1 MKKVY
6 CLYRVSTKKQVDKA
20 KDDIPMQRIACQE
33 FVKQQGWV
41 IAKEFLEKG
50 VSGFKVSAENRDA
63 IVELKEAAAR
73 GEFDVLLVYMFDRL
87 GRRDDETPFVVEWF
101 VKQGIEVWST
111 QEGQQRFENQTDKLL
126 NYIRYWQA
134 NGESTKTSMRL
145 KTRTAQLVAEGIY
158 RGGAVPFG
166 YRAVNKGRL
175 NKKGQPVKDL
185 EINPQE
191 AEYVKQIFHKT
202 FYEGY
207 GSFRVSEYL
216 NNLGVR
222 THNDKKFQCRT
233 VIDMLRNRLY
243 CGYYVVGETTS
254 PKLENLVIIDE
265 KLFDGVQHILD
276 QRKKKTDEKLHIA
289 KRTQGKTLLSGNLY
303 CAHCGGHLVATSGK
317 DSYVRK
323 DGVEVTNTYLRYICY
338 HRSRKLPTREGKICD
353 GQSIYSAPK
362 IDEAVE
368 TIVKQYL
375 SAIKKTPRD
384 KALEVRYK
392 KEIAEKKK
400 VKRELQD
407 KNKALEKELTKLS
420 MEIGKCLCG
429 KSQFSADMLSLSIK
443 STEDEISENNKL
455 IYECD
460 TKLEQQAEV
469 LSKLDYYYNQFVSWA
484 DEYDNA
490 TNEQKKMIICQLITE
505 IKIGKGY
512 NIEIEFNSSYKQFFG
527 EEMVLGEAI

>member
-50 VSGFKVSAENRDA
+50 VSGFKVSAEDRDA
-63 IVELKEAAAR
+63 IVELKEAAAKH
-73 GEFDVLLVYMFDRL
+73 EFDVLLVYMFDRL

-158 RGGAVPFG
+158 RGGVVPFG

-185 EINPQE
+185 EIDPIE
-191 AEYVKQIFHKT
+191 AEFVKQIFHKT

-207 GSFRVSEYL
+207 GSLRVSEYL

-254 PKLENLVIIDE
+254 PKLDDLVIIDE

-276 QRKKKTDEKLHIA
+276 QRKKKSDEKLHIA
-289 KRTQGKTLLSGNLY
+289 KRTQGRTLLS
-303 CAHCGGHLVATSGK
+303 A
-317 DSYVRK
+317 
-323 DGVEVTNTYLRYICY
+323 
-338 HRSRKLPTREGKICD
+338 
-353 GQSIYSAPK
+353 
-362 IDEAVE
+362 
-368 TIVKQYL
+368 
-375 SAIKKTPRD
+375 
-384 KALEVRYK
+384 
-392 KEIAEKKK
+392 
-400 VKRELQD
+400 
-407 KNKALEKELTKLS
+407 
-420 MEIGKCLCG
+420 
-429 KSQFSADMLSLSIK
+429 
-443 STEDEISENNKL
+443 
-455 IYECD
+455 
-460 TKLEQQAEV
+460 
-469 LSKLDYYYNQFVSWA
+469 
-484 DEYDNA
+484 
-490 TNEQKKMIICQLITE
+490 
-505 IKIGKGY
+505 
-512 NIEIEFNSSYKQFFG
+512 
-527 EEMVLGEAI
+527 